1 MKTILIIG
9 ASRGLGLEFVRQY
22 RHDGWDVIATHRRAV
37 DGKKLAALGAET
49 MALDTTDVKSIGAFA
64 SAIKP
69 RSLDVAIYNAGVF
82 GSRDSVAVAPTREVF
97 DDVMHANVFG
107 AMQLIPLIAPRLIKN
122 KGTFA
127 FISSR
132 MGSIAGITAANGV
145 VYRASK
151 AALNAVVKAASI
163 EYGTK
168 GVNAFV
174 MHPGWVKT
182 DMGGADADITVDV
195 SIAGMRNVIA
205 DAGKNA
211 SAHNGKFF
219 DYTGAEIEW

>member
-1 MKTILIIG
+1 M
-9 ASRGLGLEFVRQY
+9 V
-22 RHDGWDVIATHRRAV
+22 
-37 DGKKLAALGAET
+37 
-49 MALDTTDVKSIGAFA
+49 LDTTDVKSVAAFA

-97 DDVMHANVFG
+97 DEVMHANVFG

-122 KGTFA
+122 KGSFA

-132 MGSIAGITAANGV
+132 MGSIAGISSANGV

-163 EYGTK
+163 EYGSK
-168 GVNAFV
+168 SVNAFV

-195 SIAGMRNVIA
+195 SIAGMRKVLA
-205 DAGKNA
+205 DAGK
-211 SAHNGKFF
+211 SGSLHNGKFF